1 MKKRI
6 LIHAYNVI
14 SLLSAILIAICLPIV
29 VIMGEYWKAT
39 RPCLMMFLFSIVP
52 IVCSS
57 FIFFLSALPGEWKV
71 KHFDVRRI
79 LESVLIICCCFSA
92 LDFFFEMRIEYIGF
106 FGLLSADME
115 KLLSLAFYIILL
127 LFLKTNH
134 YYWRFATIVI
144 GTANIIYIPV
154 FNNLFFHKPFN
165 LREVCFMLP
174 FFIWILALCLFTSL
188 EHSVYSSIPA
198 KRVSEDEYYI
208 GRFIDSENNCYAI
221 LQSFYRESKPLYIYS
236 FKRDK
241 KWEISS
247 FITDTEILKSK
258 EDEKLFCDT
267 MNTCIIENY
276 KNEKDLL

>member
-57 FIFFLSALPGEWKV
+57 FIFFLSALPGKWKV
-71 KHFDVRRI
+71 KHIDVRRI

-115 KLLSLAFYIILL
+115 K
-127 LFLKTNH
+127 
-134 YYWRFATIVI
+134 
-144 GTANIIYIPV
+144 TAHQMAVLPTCQSVWYTDFQKVPT
-154 FNNLFFHKPFN
+154 FHACRRYH
-165 LREVCFMLP
+165 LR
-174 FFIWILALCLFTSL
+174 
-188 EHSVYSSIPA
+188 
-198 KRVSEDEYYI
+198 
-208 GRFIDSENNCYAI
+208 
-221 LQSFYRESKPLYIYS
+221 
-236 FKRDK
+236 
-241 KWEISS
+241 
-247 FITDTEILKSK
+247 
-258 EDEKLFCDT
+258 
-267 MNTCIIENY
+267 
-276 KNEKDLL
+276 